1 MTLKGYLS
9 GLMVYVFAGIVFYIS
24 GIVTISYFVIKQPG
38 KGYEKKSAK
47 NNKPV
52 LNFNLFKIHK

>member
-1 MTLKGYLS
+1 
-9 GLMVYVFAGIVFYIS
+9 MVNVFAGIVFYIS
-24 GIVTISYFVIKQPG
+24 GIVIISYFVIKQPR